1 MVSKV
6 TAQALAPQI
15 QAAWH
20 IEKLLRDD
28 QRGFC
33 FIGGMAL
40 FRWSEPRLTRDVDLT
55 VLCPFGEEADTI
67 DWLLA
72 RVDKRLD
79 NAREFALENRVLLL
93 RHGIIDVDVSL
104 VDFFF
109 VDVGVARACRHLYA
123 PGVDLTTCSA
133 EDLIVFKAFAA
144 RGWETWDAVDE
155 TTRRTF
161 PRSSNALRIVQYESC
176 RGLEG
181 WSTVLDG
188 LDEFWDLRKSAAL
201 AAGNEATGLDEG
213 EVVAWRWCMIPITRP
228 IDTLIIT
235 LRNKESRVAQVLQTL
250 ARSLPDMIEFTT

>member
-104 VDFFF
+104 GAIDFEHRA
-109 VDVGVARACRHLYA
+109 VARASRHLYA
-123 PGVDLTTCSA
+123 PGVELTTCSA

-144 RGWETWDAVDE
+144 RGQDWVDVE
-155 TTRRTF
+155 SIVK
-161 PRSSNALRIVQYESC
+161 RSSRK
-176 RGLEG
+176 
-181 WSTVLDG
+181 LDWTIIDSE
-188 LDEFWDLRKSAAL
+188 LAPLAAL
-201 AAGNEATGLDEG
+201 KEQPEILVRLAGIRAMYELF
-213 EVVAWRWCMIPITRP
+213 P
-228 IDTLIIT
+228 
-235 LRNKESRVAQVLQTL
+235 
-250 ARSLPDMIEFTT
+250 